1 MGFDKVIKIK
11 VSGRNVDRYIKR
23 MVKNNINFI
32 KVNKIN
38 INEVDIVIRYEDYLE
53 LLKYNSVMYEI
64 KIVEKLG
71 VLKLRDK
78 LKTNSILIIFLM
90 LGLVLLY
97 SLSNV
102 IFGVE
107 VIHGNSDIR
116 KLLYEE
122 LDKYGIYKYS
132 FKKGYK
138 ELEEIEDEIL
148 ENNKD
153 MLEWLEIVVDGVFV
167 KVRVEERIIDDGN
180 SEFRYQNIV
189 SSKNAVIKEVKA
201 VSGEV
206 VKEKGSYVKM
216 GDVVISGAIVH
227 PDNSSVLTMAS
238 GEVYGEVWYLVKI
251 KYPFVYQESN
261 LTGRKSSGISIK
273 FFNKGFN
280 LFNNGHYKSFSR
292 KNKFLFGDN
301 LLDLGV
307 VFEKR
312 YELDI
317 RDEVYTV
324 ELVEKGAISYIN
336 DRMIKDNSKIKEIS
350 SVRVLSREVLY
361 DGVNFELFVTT
372 IEDIGEVRVIQ
383 EDGANN
389 ELVN

>member
-1 MGFDKVIKIK
+1 MGFDKIIKIK

-238 GEVYGEVWYLVKI
+238 GKVYGEVWYLVKI

-261 LTGRKSSGISIK
+261 LTGRKNSGISIK
-273 FFNKGFN
+273 FFNKEFN
-280 LFNNGHYKSFSR
+280 LFDKGKYKSFSR

-350 SVRVLSREVLY
+350 SVRVLSRDVLY

-372 IEDIGEVRVIQ
+372 LEDIGEVRVIQ

>member
-238 GEVYGEVWYLVKI
+238 GKVYGEVWYLVKI

-261 LTGRKSSGISIK
+261 LTGRKNSGISIK
-273 FFNKGFN
+273 FFNKEFN
-280 LFNNGHYKSFSR
+280 LFDKGKYKSFSR

>member
-238 GEVYGEVWYLVKI
+238 GKVYGEVWYLVKI

-261 LTGRKSSGISIK
+261 LTGRKNSGISIK

-280 LFNNGHYKSFSR
+280 LFDKGKYKSFSR

>member
-167 KVRVEERIIDDGN
+167 KVRVEERIINDGN

-238 GEVYGEVWYLVKI
+238 GKVYGEVWYLVKI

-261 LTGRKSSGISIK
+261 LTGRKNSGISIK
-273 FFNKGFN
+273 FFNKEFN
-280 LFNNGHYKSFSR
+280 LFDKGKYKSFSR

>member
-1 MGFDKVIKIK
+1 MGFDKIIKIK

-71 VLKLRDK
+71 ILSFIDK
-78 LKTNSILIIFLM
+78 LKINRVLIIFFM
-90 LGLVLLY
+90 LGLVFLY

-102 IFGVE
+102 IFSVE

-206 VKEKGSYVKM
+206 VKEKGSYVNM

-238 GEVYGEVWYLVKI
+238 GKVYGEVWYLVKI

-261 LTGRKSSGISIK
+261 LTGRKNSGISIK
-273 FFNKGFN
+273 FFNKEFN
-280 LFNNGHYKSFSR
+280 LFDKGKYKSFSR

>member
-180 SEFRYQNIV
+180 SKFRYQNIV

-238 GEVYGEVWYLVKI
+238 GKVYGEVWYLVKI

-261 LTGRKSSGISIK
+261 LTGRKNSGISIK
-273 FFNKGFN
+273 FFNKEFN
-280 LFNNGHYKSFSR
+280 LFDKGKYKSFSR

>member
-180 SEFRYQNIV
+180 SKFRYQNIV

-238 GEVYGEVWYLVKI
+238 GKVYGEVWYLVKI

-261 LTGRKSSGISIK
+261 LTGRKSGGISIK
-273 FFNKGFN
+273 FFNKEFN
-280 LFNNGHYKSFSR
+280 LFNNSHYKSFSR

-372 IEDIGEVRVIQ
+372 LEDIGEVRVIQ

>member
-38 INEVDIVIRYEDYLE
+38 INEVNIAIRYEDYLE

-238 GEVYGEVWYLVKI
+238 GKVYGEVWYLVKI

-261 LTGRKSSGISIK
+261 LTGRKNSGISIK
-273 FFNKGFN
+273 FFNKEFN
-280 LFNNGHYKSFSR
+280 LFDKGKYKSFSR

-372 IEDIGEVRVIQ
+372 LEDIGEVRVIQ

>member
-1 MGFDKVIKIK
+1 MRFDKVIKIK
-11 VSGRNVDRYIKR
+11 VSGRNIDRYIKR

-227 PDNSSVLTMAS
+227 PDNSSVLTMAN
-238 GEVYGEVWYLVKI
+238 GKVYGEVWYLVKI

-261 LTGRKSSGISIK
+261 LTGRKSGGISIK
-273 FFNKGFN
+273 FFNKEFN
-280 LFNNGHYKSFSR
+280 LFNNSHYKSFSR

-372 IEDIGEVRVIQ
+372 LEDIGEVRGIQ

>member
-1 MGFDKVIKIK
+1 MGFDKIIKIK

-71 VLKLRDK
+71 ILSFIDK
-78 LKTNSILIIFLM
+78 LKINRVLIIFLM
-90 LGLVLLY
+90 LGLVFLY

-102 IFGVE
+102 IFSVE

-238 GEVYGEVWYLVKI
+238 GKVYGEVWYLVKI

-261 LTGRKSSGISIK
+261 LTGRKNSGISIK
-273 FFNKGFN
+273 FFNKEFN

-372 IEDIGEVRVIQ
+372 LEDIGEVRVIQ

>member
-238 GEVYGEVWYLVKI
+238 GKVYGEVWYLVKI

-261 LTGRKSSGISIK
+261 LTGRKNSGISIK
-273 FFNKGFN
+273 FFNKEFN
-280 LFNNGHYKSFSR
+280 LFDKGKYKSFSR

-372 IEDIGEVRVIQ
+372 LEDIGEVRVIQ

>member
-180 SEFRYQNIV
+180 SKFRYQNIV

-238 GEVYGEVWYLVKI
+238 GKVYGEVWYLVKI

-261 LTGRKSSGISIK
+261 LTGRKNSGISIK
-273 FFNKGFN
+273 FFNKEFN

>member
-1 MGFDKVIKIK
+1 
-11 VSGRNVDRYIKR
+11 
-23 MVKNNINFI
+23 
-32 KVNKIN
+32 
-38 INEVDIVIRYEDYLE
+38 
-53 LLKYNSVMYEI
+53 
-64 KIVEKLG
+64 
-71 VLKLRDK
+71 
-78 LKTNSILIIFLM
+78 M

-153 MLEWLEIVVDGVFV
+153 KLEWLEIVVDGVFV

-238 GEVYGEVWYLVKI
+238 GKVYGEVWYLVKI

-273 FFNKGFN
+273 FFNKEFN
-280 LFNNGHYKSFSR
+280 LFDKGKYKSFSR

-307 VFEKR
+307 VFENR

-336 DRMIKDNSKIKEIS
+336 DRIIKDNSKIKEIS

-372 IEDIGEVRVIQ
+372 LEDIGEVRRIQ

>member
-1 MGFDKVIKIK
+1 MGFDKIIKIK

-238 GEVYGEVWYLVKI
+238 GKVYGEVWYLVKI

-261 LTGRKSSGISIK
+261 LTGRKNSGISIK
-273 FFNKGFN
+273 FFNKEFN
-280 LFNNGHYKSFSR
+280 LFDKGKYKSFSR

-350 SVRVLSREVLY
+350 SVRVLSTDVFY

-372 IEDIGEVRVIQ
+372 LEDIGEVRVIQ

>member
-11 VSGRNVDRYIKR
+11 VSGRNIDRYIKR

-64 KIVEKLG
+64 KIVDKLG

-153 MLEWLEIVVDGVFV
+153 KLEWLEIVVDGVFV

-238 GEVYGEVWYLVKI
+238 GKVYGEVWYLVKI

-273 FFNKGFN
+273 FFNKEFN
-280 LFNNGHYKSFSR
+280 LFDKGKYKSFSR

-307 VFEKR
+307 VFENR

-336 DRMIKDNSKIKEIS
+336 DRIIKDNSKIKEIS

-372 IEDIGEVRVIQ
+372 LEDIGEVRRIQ